1 VLVSRSPDPADEL
14 VAAWQTELPD
24 VLGPETELVK
34 RVTLLARTL
43 SDAVDAELPELDL
56 TPAEFDVL
64 AALRRAGKPYARRP
78 NDLTRALLMSSGG
91 TSNVVNRLAARGLVA
106 RRPDPDDRRGTLV
119 ALTPDGVALA
129 EEAVRASTAA
139 HAAALAGVP
148 DPVLAAA
155 AAALRDVFATA
166 AAFRRPGAP
175 AVRRPRQSGPG

>member
-1 VLVSRSPDPADEL
+1 MARSPDPADEL
-14 VAAWQTELPD
+14 IAAWQAELPD

-34 RVTLLARTL
+34 RVTLLARAL
-43 SDAVDAELPELDL
+43 GDAVDAELPDLGL

-91 TSNVVNRLAARGLVA
+91 TSNVINRLAARGLVA

-119 ALTPDGVALA
+119 ALTDEGVALA

-139 HAAALAGVP
+139 HAAVLAAVP
-148 DPVLAAA
+148 EPVLAAA
-155 AAALRDVFATA
+155 ATALREVFAA
-166 AAFRRPGAP
+166 VGAIRRPGAP
-175 AVRRPRQSGPG
+175 AARRLRLPGPG

>member
-1 VLVSRSPDPADEL
+1 MARSPDPADEII
-14 VAAWQTELPD
+14 AAWKAELPD

-43 SDAVDAELPELDL
+43 GDAVDAELPELGL

-91 TSNVVNRLAARGLVA
+91 TSNVINRLAARGLVD

-119 ALTPDGVALA
+119 ALTDEGVALA

-139 HAAALAGVP
+139 HAAVLAAVP
-148 DPVLAAA
+148 EPVLAAA
-155 AAALRDVFATA
+155 ASALREVFAA
-166 AAFRRPGAP
+166 ARGIRRPAAP
-175 AVRRPRQSGPG
+175 AVRRPHQPGPG